1 MPCLLALASTPTR
14 KESDMEA
21 MNLHKAMAMG
31 KGYPTSQGGSG
42 KDPAPKAPKPSG
54 DAKNLTRM
62 KSFEAKTPKG
72 GM

>member
-1 MPCLLALASTPTR
+1 
-14 KESDMEA
+14 MEA
-21 MNLHKAMAMG
+21 INLHKQMAMG
-31 KGYPTSQGGSG
+31 KSYPTRVEGSN
-42 KDPAPKAPKPSG
+42 KDPAPTPAKPSG

>member
-1 MPCLLALASTPTR
+1 
-14 KESDMEA
+14 MEA
-21 MNLHKAMAMG
+21 MNLHKQMAMG
-31 KGYPTSQGGSG
+31 KSYPTSVAGSG

-54 DAKNLTRM
+54 DAKNLSKA

>member
-1 MPCLLALASTPTR
+1 
-14 KESDMEA
+14 MEA
-21 MNLHKAMAMG
+21 IRLHKQMAMG
-31 KGYPTSQGGSG
+31 KAYPTSVEGSG

>member
-1 MPCLLALASTPTR
+1 
-14 KESDMEA
+14 MEA
-21 MNLHKAMAMG
+21 MKLHKQMAMG

-42 KDPAPKAPKPSG
+42 KDPAPKAPIPSG
-54 DAKNLTRM
+54 NAKNLTRM

>member
-1 MPCLLALASTPTR
+1 
-14 KESDMEA
+14 MEA
-21 MNLHKAMAMG
+21 IKLHKQMAMG

-42 KDPAPKAPKPSG
+42 KDPAPKAQIPSG
-54 DAKNLTRM
+54 NAKNLTRM